1 VKAPVLL
8 LFLLGASAFAEDP
21 KVTALIV
28 QGDALE
34 REFHTRAALSAFRAA
49 ERIEPRNVG
58 VLLRMSKQY
67 SDLISETK
75 PEAAAQKIAE
85 NALDYARRAAEL
97 DPQNAKAHLS
107 VAISYGKL
115 ADFVGNKTKVEY
127 SRLVR
132 DETLKSIEL
141 DPTDDFAWHVMGL
154 WHQRVANISGVLKMV
169 AKVVY
174 GGLPAASNEEA
185 VKCMKKAVELAPQ
198 RIIHHTELARLYK
211 AMHKPE
217 LAAKEW
223 QTILQ
228 LSVADKEDEKSRGE
242 AREELHLLSS
252 RTQPTH

>member
-1 VKAPVLL
+1 
-8 LFLLGASAFAEDP
+8 
-21 KVTALIV
+21 
-28 QGDALE
+28 
-34 REFHTRAALSAFRAA
+34 
-49 ERIEPRNVG
+49 
-58 VLLRMSKQY
+58 
-67 SDLISETK
+67 
-75 PEAAAQKIAE
+75 
-85 NALDYARRAAEL
+85 
-97 DPQNAKAHLS
+97 
-107 VAISYGKL
+107 
-115 ADFVGNKTKVEY
+115 
-127 SRLVR
+127 
-132 DETLKSIEL
+132 
-141 DPTDDFAWHVMGL
+141 MGL